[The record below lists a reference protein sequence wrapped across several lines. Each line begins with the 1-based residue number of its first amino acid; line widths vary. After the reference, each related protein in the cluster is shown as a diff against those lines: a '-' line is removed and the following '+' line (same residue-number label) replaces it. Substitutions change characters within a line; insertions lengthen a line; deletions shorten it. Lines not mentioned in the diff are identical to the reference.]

1 MQDFENQTHPATQVE
16 NALQR
21 YRALN
26 DDLKT
31 ILRLRAL
38 AFFPVCKPGFRKIAT
53 GVPPSVYGS
62 SRYIAGARIE
72 EISQALREQGLLR
85 HDLTCPPDLALPIAL
100 DAAADKNGPRLVRA
114 CGVREINP
122 RERHIWSR
130 EDHFRVLGDCLRRMR
145 IALFSNDP
153 KALREAQRDL
163 SEATQAAERR
173 RGYILREEIPAPEHA
188 WQGVEAA
195 PEWLA
200 SRHPAIFGTV
210 LGAKLDAVLD
220 ESWCPP
226 GMRKVL
232 EEACRRPEQSF
243 SSATLWKL
251 RLWRLLSGKWTEPSP
266 AAVPEGLDPFWL
278 YLDATHAFLQGKHD
292 RAIELFREG
301 MDAFRKAA
309 KFRYAFP
316 EGSTDLVHLLALLA
330 ANDKRLLSDAEN
342 WTLVAA
348 GRFPALE
355 PGYLAISSII
365 CLLRGREPAASVE
378 LGKCRQLNEKIDN
391 RCSPLSLFC
400 FALAEHLLAGER
412 LHTTTETRLIDIF
425 ERLREAFPVLAHC
438 VSDVLSARGLHRD
451 ACAAWVEKTGRP
463 AGLPISTD
471 LISVEPAWERR
482 LDTVLGQLV
491 TIQAADTDQVSR
503 VGEKR
508 LAWYVNLNTKEI
520 TVGEQTWQKHGR
532 WSAGRTLALRRLEH
546 PDHRLRYLTVA
557 DRNAIHIRKESTGH
571 IRKESTGWYADEV
584 RLVLEPEKVL
594 PALVGHPAVFD
605 ARDRRRQL
613 DLVKGELVLTV
624 REVSSGGFLLC
635 LSYCCDE
642 PDVFLEQEID
652 NRYQVVAIDP
662 AAVRLASVIGH
673 AGLRVPEEGKE
684 RVLDLCRMA
693 VPSVAIRADFAE
705 AEDESQPGDPQPVLR
720 IIPLDE
726 GLRVS
731 LHVRPL
737 GADGPYFSPG
747 RGPRMIAASV
757 QGKHLRA
764 ARTMREEKKQA
775 RALIEA
781 CPSLGDPDAGMKEW
795 IFDDLESSLEIM
807 LEIQNAPSSLRVEWP
822 EKAVIPFAKTADS
835 RSIQAKIR
843 AERDWFA
850 LSGEITVDE
859 DLVVGMDE
867 LLEALDQAHGRF
879 VPLSNG
885 RFLALTEQFRQQ
897 LQRLKAISSGC
908 GKLGERLSPLGTLAV
923 RDLLEETG
931 RLRSDSSW
939 RTFRKRIAN
948 AERHQPGIPGTLQA
962 ELRDYQR
969 EGYIWSSRLAVL
981 GAGACLADD
990 MGLGKTVQAL
1000 ALLLERAS
1008 GGPALVI
1015 APTSV
1020 CPNWESEARRF
1031 APTLNLHRFDASMR
1045 NTERIGELGEHD
1057 VLVASYGMIDRHLK
1071 ALQDVSWH
1079 TLAIDEAQAVKN
1091 PEARRTKA
1099 VASLRAD
1106 FRIALTGTPIEN
1118 NLEELWSLF
1127 RILNPGLLGSRASFR
1142 KRFLGA
1148 DPRRTA
1154 DARASLRALIRP
1166 FVLRRTKSMVLSE
1179 LPERTEQIIRIELGD
1194 EEQAFHEALRR
1205 QAVERLS
1212 HLDEENAGR
1221 RRVQILSEI
1230 TRLRRACCHPR
1241 LIDENSNLPGAKLE
1255 ALLGIVD
1262 TIIAGRHRAL
1272 VFSQFTSHLAM
1283 VRPRL
1288 DQAGVRY
1295 QYLDGSTPSR
1305 QREERIRAFQSGVGD
1320 LFLIS
1325 LRAGGTGLNLTA
1337 ADYVMHLDP
1346 WWNPAVED
1354 QASDRAHRIV
1364 QERPVTVYNL
1374 FDRGSIEERMLD
1386 LHREKRDL
1394 ADELLAGTE
1403 TAVCLREEDL
1413 LNLIA
1418 LT

>member
-1 MQDFENQTHPATQVE
+1 MQDTENQTHPATQVE
-16 NALQR
+16 SALQR

-26 DDLKT
+26 KDLKT
-31 ILRLRAL
+31 VLRLRAL
-38 AFFPVCKPGFRKIAT
+38 AFFPVSKPGFRKIAT
-53 GVPPSVYGS
+53 GVPPSFYGS
-62 SRYIAGARIE
+62 SRNISGARIE

-85 HDLTCPPDLALPIAL
+85 QDLTCPPDLALPIAL
-100 DAAADKNGPRLVRA
+100 DAAADEHGPRLVRA

-153 KALREAQRDL
+153 GALREARRDL

-173 RGYILREEIPAPEHA
+173 RGYILREEIPEPEHA

-195 PEWLA
+195 PEWLV
-200 SRHPAIFGTV
+200 SRHPEIFGTV
-210 LGAKLDAVLD
+210 LGAKLDAVL
-220 ESWCPP
+220 EECWCPP

-232 EEACRRPEQSF
+232 EEACGRPEHSF

-251 RLWRLLSGKWTEPSP
+251 RLWKLLSGKWTEPVP
-266 AAVPEGLDPFWL
+266 AAVPEGLGHFWS
-278 YLDATHAFLQGKHD
+278 YLDATHAFLQGKHV

-301 MDAFRKAA
+301 MDAFRKAT

-330 ANDKRLLSDAEN
+330 ANDERLLSDAEN
-342 WTLVAA
+342 GIRMSL
-348 GRFPALE
+348 GRAPALE
-355 PGYLAISSII
+355 PGYLAISGII
-365 CLLRGREPAASVE
+365 CLLQGREQAASVE
-378 LGKCRQLNEKIDN
+378 LGKCRQLNEKIDSQ
-391 RCSPLSLFC
+391 CSPLSLSC
-400 FALAEHLLAGER
+400 LALAEHLLAGER
-412 LHTTTETRLIDIF
+412 LEITAEVRLIDMF
-425 ERLREAFPVLAHC
+425 ERLRAAYPVPAHF
-438 VSDVLSARGLHRD
+438 VADVLTARGLHRK
-451 ACAAWVEKTGRP
+451 ACAAWLETADRP
-463 AGLPISTD
+463 AGLPVFTD
-471 LISVEPAWERR
+471 LIPIKPAWERR
-482 LDTVLGQLV
+482 LDTVFGQLV
-491 TIQAADTDQVSR
+491 SIQANDTDRASR
-503 VGEKR
+503 IGQKR
-508 LAWYVNLNTKEI
+508 LAWFVNLKTKEI
-520 TVGEQTWQKHGR
+520 TVSEQTWQKNGR

-557 DRNAIHIRKESTGH
+557 DRIAIHMRE
-571 IRKESTGWYADEV
+571 ESTGWYADES

-605 ARDRRRQL
+605 AQDRRRQL

-624 REVSSGGFLLC
+624 REVSSGGFLLL
-635 LSYCCDE
+635 LSHCGDE
-642 PDVFLEQEID
+642 PDVFLEPETD

-684 RVLDLCRMA
+684 RVLELCRMA
-693 VPSVAIRADFAE
+693 VPSIAIRADFAE
-705 AEDESQPGDPQPVLR
+705 AEGEAQPGDPQPVLR
-720 IIPLDE
+720 IMPLDA
-726 GLRVS
+726 GLKVS

-737 GADGPYFSPG
+737 GAHGPYFAPG

-757 QGKHLRA
+757 RGEHLRA
-764 ARTMREEKKQA
+764 ARTMREEQKQA

-781 CPSLGDPDAGMKEW
+781 CPSLGDPDAAMEEW
-795 IFDDLESSLEIM
+795 VFGDLESSLEIM
-807 LEIQNAPSSLRVEWP
+807 LEIQNVPGPLRIEWP
-822 EKAVIPFAKTADS
+822 ENAVIPFAQPANS
-835 RSIQAKIR
+835 RSMQAKIR

-867 LLEALDQAHGRF
+867 LLEALDRAHGRF

-897 LQRLKAISSGC
+897 LQRLKAVSSGS
-908 GKLGERLSPLGTLAV
+908 GNLGERLSPLGTLAV

-931 RLRSDSSW
+931 RLQTDSSW

-969 EGYIWSSRLAVL
+969 EGYVWSSRLAVL

-1031 APTLNLHRFDASMR
+1031 APTLNLHRFGTSLR
-1045 NTERIGELGEHD
+1045 GTERIGALGDHD

-1091 PEARRTKA
+1091 PEARRTRA
-1099 VASLRAD
+1099 VAGLRAD

-1142 KRFLGA
+1142 KRFLSA
-1148 DPRRTA
+1148 DPPRAA

-1166 FVLRRTKSMVLSE
+1166 FILRRTKSMVLSE
-1179 LPERTEQIIRIELGD
+1179 LPERTEQTIRIELGD

-1205 QAVERLS
+1205 RAIERLS
-1212 HLDEENAGR
+1212 HLEEESAAR

-1241 LIDENSNLPGAKLE
+1241 LIDENSALPGAKLE
-1255 ALLGIVD
+1255 ALMGIVD
-1262 TIIAGRHRAL
+1262 TIVAGRHRAL
-1272 VFSQFTSHLAM
+1272 VFSQFTSQLAL

-1288 DQAGVRY
+1288 DQAGIRY
-1295 QYLDGSTPSR
+1295 QYLDGSTRSR
-1305 QREERIRAFQSGVGD
+1305 QREQRIRAFQSGEGD

-1337 ADYVMHLDP
+1337 ADYVIHLDP

-1354 QASDRAHRIV
+1354 QASDRAHRIG
-1364 QERPVTVYNL
+1364 QERPVAIYRLIV
-1374 FDRGSIEERMLD
+1374 RGSIEEKILD
-1386 LHREKRDL
+1386 LHRDKRDL

-1403 TAVCLREEDL
+1403 TAMRLREEDL

-1418 LT
+1418 LA